1 MLNYSDFNPDCVRT
15 IRTSP
20 LPAESQTSLSVTV
33 ASPSVEVIFHVPK
46 PDMRHPHEIGEEFI
60 GAFWT
65 RKVHPEIFS
74 FQFDECLVRI
84 SQEGGS
90 LAPLNINVSTASL
103 EMNYQETEAASKF
116 QLIQARRLSKM
127 VERGRKTYAVEVDIT
142 VCMDESLKLQGKFNS
157 NIHKMQ
163 KSTVQRKGSPEEE
176 YFVLDPELNFD
187 SGHSGVRPGF
197 LQQQDD
203 ILAALRQAALKNNLM
218 ININLDAVSLVM
230 PNKQLY
236 EVIYNRLGN
245 DLLLWLP
252 QYMSVKEHI
261 FGEKLLDPL
270 HDDTQEFSG
279 CFSGRP
285 EAIEARTPERP

>member
-1 MLNYSDFNPDCVRT
+1 MLLNYSDFNPDCVRT

-46 PDMRHPHEIGEEFI
+46 PNMRHPHEIGDEFI
-60 GAFWT
+60 GTFWT

-127 VERGRKTYAVEVDIT
+127 VERGRKSYAVEVDIT
-142 VCMDESLKLQGKFNS
+142 VCMDESVKLQGKYNS
-157 NIHKMQ
+157 NTQ
-163 KSTVQRKGSPEEE
+163 KLCLRVSTST
-176 YFVLDPELNFD
+176 
-187 SGHSGVRPGF
+187 ST
-197 LQQQDD
+197 
-203 ILAALRQAALKNNLM
+203 KN
-218 ININLDAVSLVM
+218 ISL
-230 PNKQLY
+230 
-236 EVIYNRLGN
+236 
-245 DLLLWLP
+245 
-252 QYMSVKEHI
+252 
-261 FGEKLLDPL
+261 
-270 HDDTQEFSG
+270 
-279 CFSGRP
+279 GR
-285 EAIEARTPERP
+285 EI

>member
-1 MLNYSDFNPDCVRT
+1 M
-15 IRTSP
+15 
-20 LPAESQTSLSVTV
+20 
-33 ASPSVEVIFHVPK
+33 PK
-46 PDMRHPHEIGEEFI
+46 PDMRHPHDIGEEFI

-84 SQEGGS
+84 SQEGGG
-90 LAPLNINVSTASL
+90 LAPLNINISTSSP

-116 QLIQARRLSKM
+116 QLIQARRLSKL
-127 VERGRKTYAVEVDIT
+127 VERGKKSYAVEVDIT
-142 VCMDESLKLQGKFNS
+142 VCIDETLKLQGRFNS
-157 NIHKMQ
+157 NSHKMQ

-176 YFVLDPELNFD
+176 YFVLDPEVNFE
-187 SGHSGVRPGF
+187 SGQSGARPGF

-203 ILAALRQAALKNNLM
+203 ILAVLKQAALKNNLM

-245 DLLLWLP
+245 DLLPWLP
-252 QYMSVKEHI
+252 QYMSVKQHI
-261 FGEKLLDPL
+261 FGEKLIDPL

-279 CFSGRP
+279 CFSDSQ
-285 EAIEARTPERP
+285 